1 MHKININAAKFKFEY
16 LPDYARFIRDEKLEE
31 YVHHSIRFSREE
43 DLPLLKP
50 LSRFS
55 EDELVALSLESSR
68 ELLTN
73 LINGT
78 IAEHIRNNVSNWLQN
93 KLEVIDKDDVAAED
107 LTLVFFIR
115 RKALGCFISDYTDD
129 RDLKKHLLAEIDS
142 YTTQEEVVSYNAYLR
157 MQHEKLN
164 KINADLEFHE
174 SLLLEAQEISELG
187 SFYIDYLNPENS
199 IVTPQVKKITGQEMD
214 SDQEEFFNNVH
225 PDDQETTRAAWEN
238 AYSEGGTFDFTFRY
252 YLNGKEKWI
261 HSRGFVKV
269 EDDVP
274 VNLRG
279 TLRDITK
286 EHELIKRLTE
296 SEALHKQAEKLT
308 HLGNWS
314 WEIGTDTIVWSDEMY
329 RIYGLEPQSENIT
342 FERFL
347 SLIHPDDRDRRVAEI
362 NDAVQ
367 SGIVKDYTL
376 KIVNPDGAVK
386 VLKGHGNVLFDSS
399 RLPKFLIG
407 TCQDITKEYHL
418 NRELVTLN
426 ESLSQK
432 NSELV
437 TINKELESFNYI
449 ASHDLQEPLRK
460 IRIYSGRL
468 LEQAEKLPEEARTS
482 LDKVISS
489 ASRMQ
494 RLISDLIEFS
504 QISSPADAFEKVPL
518 NDLITEIQNNF
529 SHVIDE
535 QRGVVRV
542 EPLPEALVIPFQF
555 TQLFTNIIGNA
566 LKYSRDG
573 VPPEID
579 IRSEV
584 VSAAQ
589 TGAKN
594 AKGDYLKISVCDN
607 GIGFD
612 SDQKEKIFDLFK
624 RLHGAEN
631 YSGTGIGLAIC
642 KKIINHHKGFI
653 KAESEKGKGSCFMI
667 FLPHAQ

>member
-1 MHKININAAKFKFEY
+1 MHQININAAKFNFEY
-16 LPDYARFIRDEKLEE
+16 LPDFARFIRDEKLEE
-31 YVHHSIRFSREE
+31 YAHHSIRFSREE

-50 LSRFS
+50 LSKFS
-55 EDELVALSLESSR
+55 EDELVALSMESSR

-73 LINGT
+73 LVNGT
-78 IAEHIRNNVSNWLQN
+78 IADYIRNNVRNWIQN
-93 KLEVIDKDDVAAED
+93 KLEVIDKDDVVAED

-115 RKALGCFISDYTDD
+115 RKALGCFLADYTDD
-129 RDLKKHLLAEIDS
+129 RELKRHILGEIDT

-187 SFYIDYLNPENS
+187 SFYMDYLNPENS

-214 SDQEEFFNNVH
+214 GDQEEFFNNIH
-225 PDDQETTRAAWEN
+225 PEDKESTRAAWEN

-252 YLNGKEKWI
+252 YLDGTEKRI
-261 HSRGFVKV
+261 HSRGLVKV
-269 EDDVP
+269 EDGIP

-286 EHELIKRLTE
+286 EHQLVSRLTE

-314 WEIGTDTIVWSDEMY
+314 WEIGSDKIIWSDEMF
-329 RIYGLEPQSENIT
+329 RVYGLEPQSETIT

-347 SLIHPDDRDRRVAEI
+347 SLIHPDDRERRVTEI
-362 NDAVQ
+362 NEAVAT
-367 SGIVKDYTL
+367 GIVKDYTL
-376 KIVNPDGAVK
+376 KIVNPDGTIK
-386 VLKGHGNVLFDSS
+386 VLKGRGNIISDSN
-399 RLPKFLIG
+399 RQPKFLIG
-407 TCQDITKEYHL
+407 TCQDITKEYHM
-418 NRELVTLN
+418 NRELVALN
-426 ESLSQK
+426 DSLSQK

-437 TINKELESFNYI
+437 SINKELESFNYI

-468 LEQAEKLPEEARTS
+468 LEQAEMLPQDSKSS

-504 QISSPADAFEKVPL
+504 QISSPAEAFENVSL
-518 NDLITEIQNNF
+518 DDLIHEIKSGF
-529 SHVIDE
+529 SHVIE
-535 QRGVVRV
+535 EYEAIVRIGQ
-542 EPLPEALVIPFQF
+542 LPEARVIPFQF
-555 TQLFTNIIGNA
+555 SQLFTNIIANA
-566 LKYSRDG
+566 LKYRRDG

-579 IRSEV
+579 ITSEI
-584 VSAAQ
+584 VSEAA
-589 TGAKN
+589 TGEKS

-624 RLHGAEN
+624 RLHAAEN

-642 KKIINHHKGFI
+642 KKIINQHNGFI
-653 KAESEKGKGSCFMI
+653 KADSEKGKGSCFTI
-667 FLPHAQ
+667 FLPHS